1 MLTSSET
8 SVPEILVSGDIAMIN
23 EVTELLLESC
33 KSMDLVLISAA
44 LDAFYDIFSEEYY
57 N

>member
-1 MLTSSET
+1 M
-8 SVPEILVSGDIAMIN
+8 PEILVSQDIALIN

>member
-1 MLTSSET
+1 M
-8 SVPEILVSGDIAMIN
+8 PEILVSQDIALIN
-23 EVTELLLESC
+23 EVTELLLEAC